1 MAKTPEEI
9 LAKKKAV
16 LQRKITA
23 LSVKITK
30 IDARKLTAENKR
42 EALVIAPLTPRQTQ
56 ASRQIA
62 LDKLTAKINRMRDLQ
77 VEASTKLIALQLE
90 LSQL

>member
-23 LSVKITK
+23 LAAKITK

-42 EALVIAPLTPRQTQ
+42 EALVILPLTPRQTEASKQ
-56 ASRQIA
+56 AK
-62 LDKLTAKINRMRDLQ
+62 LDKLTAKINRLRDLQ